1 MHEKMKIKHVL
12 NNSNLLSKIV
22 RKYKSKTK
30 LFVNKSEM
38 FYFRFFEQLERIRVT
53 QNVFYFHS
61 IRAYED
67 LFHKQ
72 NVLFSRTIFSAKLTF
87 IFATGGARE
96 LYELS

>member
-38 FYFRFFEQLERIRVT
+38 FYFRFFRTIRKDSSKECMKLERAVGKIV
-53 QNVFYFHS
+53 
-61 IRAYED
+61 
-67 LFHKQ
+67 
-72 NVLFSRTIFSAKLTF
+72 KLVSF
-87 IFATGGARE
+87 
-96 LYELS
+96 